1 MKPFPK
7 IFLHLLCLLA
17 LGIYLLLHNYF
28 VQADI
33 PFYLIRAPNKY
44 ICFVKIHIFH
54 L

>member
-1 MKPFPK
+1 MKPSLE
-7 IFLHLLCLLA
+7 IVLLLLYLSV

-33 PFYLIRAPNKY
+33 HFYLIQAPNKY

-54 L
+54 P